1 MAQDKWRQRCA
12 GNQFRRRKEENE
24 WRTRILVSRPR
35 FCSVLSQRISLWS
48 CLFKSLYIS
57 SCHPLTLYSSVF
69 YNSSL
74 IIPSV
79 TCDEFTP
86 EWSSFIPLFFPSFYV
101 YVSNSLSL
109 SGSDF
114 ESGYQV
120 REVEERKDDY
130 RKERDKFVRKELQ
143 SDRVSITRKIIGHV
157 LVVCFKWHHRRKSE
171 WREGKKRSARRRS
184 WLRYWKRMRIRDS
197 KNKSSSGSRT
207 WRRQEQTSHSINAS
221 SLFLVLF
228 RTSVSCHFYIFLLF
242 NEQVKKSIR
251 NLRRVWSITFTSS
264 LS

>member
-1 MAQDKWRQRCA
+1 MIFFYSSLFPLFLRLCLKLSFSVRKWLWKWVSSQRS
-12 GNQFRRRKEENE
+12 RRKK
-24 WRTRILVSRPR
+24 RR
-35 FCSVLSQRISLWS
+35 LS
-48 CLFKSLYIS
+48 
-57 SCHPLTLYSSVF
+57 
-69 YNSSL
+69 
-74 IIPSV
+74 
-79 TCDEFTP
+79 E
-86 EWSSFIPLFFPSFYV
+86 
-101 YVSNSLSL
+101 
-109 SGSDF
+109 G
-114 ESGYQV
+114 
-120 REVEERKDDY
+120 
-130 RKERDKFVRKELQ
+130 ERDKFVRKELQ